1 MKQTTNKYLSNL
13 MKTMDALVDKRMSNA
28 GFDRTI
34 KCTIQSCED
43 EATGKYKVKFQDQ
56 SFYAFATDTSKKIRK
71 NTLVYVLIPNNDMRN
86 IKQIIGTEEQLG
98 SNYID
103 VTMQRQQYQIVSP
116 NLYNNDTV
124 LQIKSTQSESSYAN
138 HSSISFSTVENGLTR
153 NFNNQSNED
162 LKILF
167 LSSNRPDFLKIT
179 GYFKT
184 NLPKEKQ
191 QKVTANYG
199 IAIQYQ
205 YGDDSNGYLI
215 DELQFSSANF
225 SGNPYNFSTNTLQEI
240 YVPLPERFQNW
251 LLAET
256 RTDSPINTK
265 ILLFKENFSDSE
277 EEELDYDI
285 FCSNFSIQ
293 LVKKIDSNLL
303 TNYLFLNST
312 NNNFILSEENDTIFI
327 QASLN
332 INGVLAT
339 SGVSYFWG
347 IEDIG
352 VNRSTEYAQNINL
365 NGSGFNQHLGY
376 GWSCLNKSLYI
387 DDNRLMINKN
397 LLQTDRTNFKCSA
410 VYKGTVYTNTVEIL
424 NSDPSYLIIFTC
436 DNTNG
441 TLRKDGKII
450 SADDIDSTIGNIP
463 TNFDFSKVC
472 SGFNI
477 NSATAN
483 PKVNINSF
491 LLRKNASSNKY
502 IFENSSSNS
511 YSKTWSYFISGED
524 YYHQMI
530 TTTSHIT
537 AIITDLAGKTGQYK
551 ITYAQGTRIY
561 GTGSFEIQYQ
571 NIINTVPHLQII
583 NGSQTFLYSETGYSP
598 ADERYFTN
606 PQVIKPISFNIFD
619 GDNVLDATNLEISS
633 IQWKIP
639 QLQSNTMLDIEKIM
653 NGCGL
658 TEEQKE
664 DIRNNPVGGY
674 YIIKGLNGE
683 GQLNNNIINLP
694 IFIEDIYSIQ
704 KTNNQIILQVK
715 YKDIVYTAETAF
727 VFTHQGEIGTNGTEM
742 VCKIYLYDGTAPIED
757 SSTPIIN
764 IYNLKA
770 IPTVEYSWDNP
781 TSNEFNVI
789 CKLFRNGE
797 PIADS
802 TLSTFDDSYNI
813 EWGIYKNIYK
823 KMSSSTIED
832 ISWLDTLDSNKNNQI
847 GTFYINYSI
856 DNDGT
861 DNVFTL
867 SKFLTKSIRRKE
879 NNDNLE
885 ISLVDADKHPVNI
898 IKCTLTEKETGKVFI
913 ATLPVIFILHAEPK
927 STNSDKIELL
937 NFDLRQ
943 IIYNN
948 NGELPSY
955 NFNNNI
961 RIQVSNPIGFS
972 NSNLT
977 LLGSYYAGAEWH
989 AAKILTSSTGTVY
1002 SCENRIEDNIKYKI
1016 YSISPLRAIDKYDS
1030 LAKNTGLVLGIAGS
1044 GNCCIVLPIHAYLN
1058 TYGLSALNGWDGNA
1072 LSIDDNGQ
1080 FLLTPQVGA
1089 GKKNSDNT
1097 FTGVVIGTTKNTSL
1111 SSSEKSEHTGLFTFA
1126 EGKQSIFLDAETGKA
1141 EFGTTQS
1148 GKIVIDPENDL
1159 VIQTGQYQDVGASL
1173 GGLKINFSNHPE
1185 IKFGNSNFIVDEYGH
1200 ITARYANIIGEIHAT
1215 SGTIGRL
1222 GTSNSEN
1229 DIIIGTGVI
1238 SNRKR
1243 FSRVNNNDGTTY
1255 NQIRNNDGFY
1265 LGIANFENRLPDQ
1278 YVFTMGGWDVPS
1290 DSWVPWD
1297 ITEILEVCKFIV
1309 LENGATYI
1317 NGGIFTNTTL
1327 KGITTSTG
1335 TFKTPS
1341 LSTNIISNYST
1352 TYINIISDGN
1362 VPSGDSNSINFGG
1375 SNLHLSIDNL
1385 YVNDKN
1391 AYNKS
1396 FRGTTTTTSRPN
1408 NISRSLIVKDG
1419 NDKNI
1424 ELCFVHGIFIGWKG

>member
-1 MKQTTNKYLSNL
+1 MKQTTNKYLNNL

-34 KCTIQSCED
+34 KCTVQSCED

-98 SNYID
+98 SDYID

-116 NLYNNDTV
+116 NLYNNETV

-167 LSSNRPDFLKIT
+167 LSQNRPDFLKIT

-205 YGDDSNGYLI
+205 YGNDSNGYVI

-225 SGNPYNFSTNTLQEI
+225 LGNPYNFSTNTLQEI
-240 YVPLPERFQNW
+240 YVPLPERFQDW
-251 LLAET
+251 LLTET
-256 RTDSPINTK
+256 RTDSPISTK
-265 ILLFKENFSDSE
+265 ILLFKENFSDSG

-303 TNYLFLNST
+303 TNYLFLNSI

-332 INGVLAT
+332 INGTLAT

-376 GWSCLNKSLYI
+376 GWSCLNKSLYVN
-387 DDNRLMINKN
+387 DNRLMINKS
-397 LLQTDRTNFKCSA
+397 LLQTDRTNFKCAA

-463 TNFDFSKVC
+463 TGFDFSKVC

-477 NSATAN
+477 NTAAAN
-483 PKVNINSF
+483 PQVNINSF

-502 IFENSSSNS
+502 IFEDSNGNSF
-511 YSKTWSYFISGED
+511 SKTWSYFISGED

-530 TTTSHIT
+530 TTTSHIN
-537 AIITDLAGKTGQYK
+537 AIITDLSGKTGQYK

-583 NGSQTFLYSETGYSP
+583 NGSQTFLYSETGQSP
-598 ADERYFTN
+598 ANEEYFTN
-606 PQVIKPISFNIFD
+606 PQIIKPISFNIFD
-619 GDNVLDATNLEISS
+619 GDSILTADSFEISS
-633 IQWKIP
+633 VQWKIP
-639 QLQSNTMLDIEKIM
+639 QPQANTLLDIERIM
-653 NGCGL
+653 SGCGL
-658 TEEQKE
+658 TEEQKQN
-664 DIRNNPVGGY
+664 IRNNPVGGY
-674 YIIKGLNGE
+674 YIIEGLNGE
-683 GQLNNNIINLP
+683 GQLSNNIINLP
-694 IFIEDIYSIQ
+694 IFIEDSYSIQ
-704 KTNNQIILQVK
+704 KTDNQIILQVK
-715 YKDIVYTAETAF
+715 YKDIIYTAETAF

-742 VCKIYLYDGTAPIED
+742 VCKIYLYNGTAPVED

-764 IYNLKA
+764 IYNLNSGA
-770 IPTVEYSWDNP
+770 GAPTVEYSWDSSTLDN
-781 TSNEFNVI
+781 FQVI
-789 CKLFRNGE
+789 CKLFRNGDS
-797 PIADS
+797 IADS

-813 EWGIYKNIYK
+813 EWSIYKNLYK
-823 KMSSSTIED
+823 RTGSSTIED
-832 ISWLDTLDSNKNNQI
+832 ISWLEVLDTDKNNKI
-847 GTFYINYSI
+847 GTFFINY
-856 DNDGT
+856 T
-861 DNVFTL
+861 DASF
-867 SKFLTKSIRRKE
+867 SDFLIKSITQQ

-885 ISLVDADKHPVNI
+885 ASLVDADRHPVNI
-898 IKCTLTEKETGKVFI
+898 IKCTLTEKETKKVFI
-913 ATLPVIFILHAEPK
+913 ATLPVIFILHALPK
-927 STNSDKIELL
+927 SSNSNKIELL

-943 IIYNN
+943 IMYNN

-955 NFNNNI
+955 NFSNNI
-961 RIQVSNPIGFS
+961 QIQVSNTLGFN

-977 LLGSYYAGAEWH
+977 LLGSYYAETEWH
-989 AAKILTSSTGTVY
+989 AAKILTSSSDTVY
-1002 SCENRIEDNIKYKI
+1002 SYESRTENNVRYRTYNIA
-1016 YSISPLRAIDKYDS
+1016 SLRAVDKYNS
-1030 LAKNTGLVLGIAGS
+1030 LAKNTGLVLGIAGNGIS
-1044 GNCCIVLPIHAYLN
+1044 CIVLPIHAYLN

-1072 LSIDDNGQ
+1072 LSIDDEGQ

-1097 FTGVVIGTTKNTSL
+1097 FTGVVIGTVKNTSL
-1111 SSSEKSEHTGLFTFA
+1111 LSSAKSEHTGLFTFA

-1159 VIQTGQYQDVGASL
+1159 VIQTGQYQDVGTAT
-1173 GGLKINFSNHPE
+1173 GGLKINFSNEHE
-1185 IKFGNSNFIVDEYGH
+1185 IRFGTGNFIVDKYGH
-1200 ITARYANIIGEIHAT
+1200 VTARYINVTGEVHAT
-1215 SGTIGRL
+1215 SGTIGEGNTYGSHVIVIKDGAIGNSARL
-1222 GTSNSEN
+1222 GN
-1229 DIIIGTGVI
+1229 DSDFTVI
-1238 SNRKR
+1238 KNAA
-1243 FSRVNNNDGTTY
+1243 
-1255 NQIRNNDGFY
+1255 GFY
-1265 LGIANFENRLPDQ
+1265 LGPANLVTGNNIYTRGYALS
-1278 YVFTMGGWDVPS
+1278 MGGWDTSFTDGRPTS
-1290 DSWVPWD
+1290 PEDMYRHCYF
-1297 ITEILEVCKFIV
+1297 LV
-1309 LENGATYI
+1309 LGNGQTYI
-1317 NGGIFTNTTL
+1317 RNGVFTNTTL
-1327 KGITTSTG
+1327 YGNTQITQGYLKAGVIQSNDIKGAANSLDLYASTST
-1335 TFKTPS
+1335 S
-1341 LSTNIISNYST
+1341 VLSSADLNSVNIR
-1352 TYINIISDGN
+1352 GN
-1362 VPSGDSNSINFGG
+1362 SV
-1375 SNLHLSIDNL
+1375 HLSMNNL
-1385 YVNDKN
+1385 YVNDEV
-1391 AYNKS
+1391 AYNTDFKGKTQTLYLKQS
-1396 FRGTTTTTSRPN
+1396 DDT
-1408 NISRSLIVKDG
+1408 IVTLKF
-1419 NDKNI
+1419 
-1424 ELCFVHGIFIGWKG
+1424 LHGILII

>member
-1 MKQTTNKYLSNL
+1 MKQTTNKYLNNL

-43 EATGKYKVKFQDQ
+43 EAIGKYKVKFQDQ
-56 SFYAFATDTSKKIRK
+56 IFYAFATDTSKKIRK
-71 NTLVYVLIPNNDMRN
+71 DTLVYVLIPNNDMRN

-98 SNYID
+98 SDYID
-103 VTMQRQQYQIVSP
+103 ATIQRQQYQIVSP
-116 NLYNNDTV
+116 NLYNNETV

-167 LSSNRPDFLKIT
+167 LSQNRPDFLKIT

-199 IAIQYQ
+199 ITIQYQ
-205 YGDDSNGYLI
+205 YGDNSNGYLI

-240 YVPLPERFQNW
+240 YVPLPEKFQNW
-251 LLAET
+251 LLTET
-256 RTDSPINTK
+256 RTDSPVSTK

-303 TNYLFLNST
+303 TNYLFLNSI

-332 INGVLAT
+332 INGALAT

-376 GWSCLNKSLYI
+376 GWSCLNKSLYVN
-387 DDNRLMINKN
+387 DNRLMINKN

-410 VYKGTVYTNTVEIL
+410 IYKGTVYTNTVEIL

-463 TNFDFSKVC
+463 VGFDFSKVC

-477 NSATAN
+477 NAAAAN
-483 PKVNINSF
+483 PQVNINSF

-502 IFENSSSNS
+502 VFENSSDSS
-511 YSKTWSYFISGED
+511 FHKTWSYFISGED

-530 TTTSHIT
+530 TTTSYIN
-537 AIITDLAGKTGQYK
+537 AIITDLSGKTGQYK

-571 NIINTVPHLQII
+571 NIVNTVPHLQIT
-583 NGSQTFLYSETGYSP
+583 NGSQTFLYSETGHSP
-598 ADERYFTN
+598 ADERYFTD
-606 PQVIKPISFNIFD
+606 PQIIKPISFNIFD
-619 GDNVLDATNLEISS
+619 GDSILAADSHEISS
-633 IQWKIP
+633 VQWKIP

-674 YIIKGLNGE
+674 YIIEGLNGE
-683 GQLNNNIINLP
+683 GQLSNNIINLP
-694 IFIEDIYSIQ
+694 IFIENTYSIQ
-704 KTNNQIILQVK
+704 KTDNQIILQVK
-715 YKDIVYTAETAF
+715 YKDIIYTAETAF

-742 VCKIYLYDGTAPIED
+742 VCKVYLYDGVAPIED

-770 IPTVEYSWDNP
+770 RPAVEYSWDNP
-781 TSNEFNVI
+781 TWDSLALDDFKVI

-802 TLSTFDDSYNI
+802 TLSTFDDSYDI

-823 KMSSSTIED
+823 KTSSSTVED
-832 ISWLDTLDSNKNNQI
+832 ISWLEVVDSDKNNKI
-847 GTFYINYSI
+847 GTFFINYAI
-856 DNDGT
+856 DT
-861 DNVFTL
+861 DDDDEDFTL

-879 NNDNLE
+879 NNSDLE

-913 ATLPVIFILHAEPK
+913 ATLPVIFILHSNPK
-927 STNSDKIELL
+927 SANSDKFELL

-961 RIQVSNPIGFS
+961 RIQVSNPVGVGFS

-1002 SCENRIEDNIKYKI
+1002 SCENRIEDNINYKI

-1030 LAKNTGLVLGIAGS
+1030 LAKNTGLVLGIGGDGIS
-1044 GNCCIVLPIHAYLN
+1044 CIILPIHAYLN

-1159 VIQTGQYQDVGASL
+1159 VIQTGQYKEEGTPPL
-1173 GGLKINFSNHPE
+1173 GGLKIKFSNNPE
-1185 IKFGNSNFIVDEYGH
+1185 IKFGNGNFTVDQYGH
-1200 ITARYANIIGEIHAT
+1200 VTARYAQITGEIHAT
-1215 SGTIGRL
+1215 SGTIGDGNTYGSNAIVIKDGAIGNSDRL
-1222 GTSNSEN
+1222 GSADYTTLMN
-1229 DIIIGTGVI
+1229 
-1238 SNRKR
+1238 KR
-1243 FSRVNNNDGTTY
+1243 
-1255 NQIRNNDGFY
+1255 GFY
-1265 LGIANFENRLPDQ
+1265 LGPANLMTGNGTYTRDYALSI
-1278 YVFTMGGWDVPS
+1278 GGWNTSFSEGGHPTDAE
-1290 DSWVPWD
+1290 DMYRHCYF
-1297 ITEILEVCKFIV
+1297 LV
-1309 LENGATYI
+1309 LGDGKTYI
-1317 NGGIFTNTTL
+1317 RNGVFTNTTL
-1327 KGITTSTG
+1327 FGNTQVTQGTLTTGSIRPSNIRGRNNSLDLYASTSTDV
-1335 TFKTPS
+1335 
-1341 LSTNIISNYST
+1341 LSS
-1352 TYINIISDGN
+1352 SDF
-1362 VPSGDSNSINFGG
+1362 NSINIRG
-1375 SNLHLSIDNL
+1375 NIVHLSMNYL
-1385 YVNDKN
+1385 YVNDEG
-1391 AYNKS
+1391 AYNKEFEGKTQTLYLKQS
-1396 FRGTTTTTSRPN
+1396 DDT
-1408 NISRSLIVKDG
+1408 IVTLKF
-1419 NDKNI
+1419 
-1424 ELCFVHGIFIGWKG
+1424 LHGILII